1 MTKTR
6 SFRLKGSNNEKLG
19 EIREFLG
26 LDNDNMTLNYII
38 ESWHTVTIYKPVI
51 ETLKR
56 LMEQLNDIYGGTNTF
71 KKGKAR
77 DQSIPEL

>member
-19 EIREFLG
+19 EIREKLG
-26 LDNDNMTLNYII
+26 LDNDNMTLNFII
-38 ESWHTVTIYKPVI
+38 ESWYLVVIYKPVI

-56 LMEQLNDIYGGTNTF
+56 LTDQLNDIYGPTNPL
-71 KKGKAR
+71 KKGTAR
-77 DQSIPEL
+77 EQSL